1 VSTQVRGTIGSAAY
15 EEAPQAEFTGMAL
28 EYGTYP
34 PEMVMQALR
43 ADQWMQ
49 NHPAQAVS
57 QREAIRRQLR
67 DVFYVDATDWKE
79 QVFEQ
84 GREAAWQAVQGLSQ
98 QG

>member
-1 VSTQVRGTIGSAAY
+1 
-15 EEAPQAEFTGMAL
+15 
-28 EYGTYP
+28 
-34 PEMVMQALR
+34 
-43 ADQWMQ
+43 MQ